1 MAQAPQA
8 ADPSDAKPDA
18 RVAGAAA
25 HWGYRFISNGTDY
38 GDFTATLA
46 RITRWADWC
55 REWGVTAT
63 HYEQLA
69 EAAEGAGQRHTAAG
83 AWQRAALAWHWGKFV
98 FVDDP
103 VQQRAAHDRSVACFF
118 KAAPALT
125 PPAELV
131 RIPYGDTALA
141 AYLRVPPATGFDDPP
156 VVIMAPGLDS
166 TKEELQA
173 TAEYFLARGLATLA
187 VDGPGQGESEYEL
200 PIEPGYE
207 KVATAAVDYLQDRA
221 GLDRYRIGL
230 FGVSL
235 GGYYAARAAAYEKRL
250 RAVVALAGPYRFDL
264 DWDQL
269 PPQTRATFQARSGA
283 KSEEDARAKAAELTL
298 AAAAAHIDIPLLLVG
313 GGRDAIVPV
322 YHQERLAREVK
333 TAELALYPDGSH
345 GVTNRA
351 YESRSRMADWLAAR
365 LST

>member
-1 MAQAPQA
+1 MAHDQQ
-8 ADPSDAKPDA
+8 ADPPDASPDA
-18 RVAGAAA
+18 RVAGAVT
-25 HWGYRFISNGTDY
+25 HWGNRFTANGTDY
-38 GDFTATLA
+38 ADFAATLA

-63 HYEQLA
+63 RYEQLA
-69 EAAEGAGQRHTAAG
+69 EAAEDAGQRQTAAG

-103 VQQRAAHDRSVACFF
+103 EQQRAAHERAVACFF
-118 KAAPALT
+118 RAAPALT

-131 RIPYGDTALA
+131 RVPYGGTTLA
-141 AYLRVPPATGFDDPP
+141 AYLRVPAVGLADPP
-156 VVIMAPGLDS
+156 VVIMIPGLDS

-187 VDGPGQGESEYEL
+187 VDGPGQGEAEYEL
-200 PIEPGYE
+200 PIEPAYE
-207 KVATAAVDYLQDRA
+207 KVATAVVDFLQDRA
-221 GLDRYRIGL
+221 GLDARRIGL

-250 RAVVALAGPYRFDL
+250 RAVVALAGPYRLDL
-264 DWDQL
+264 DWDER

-283 KSEEDARAKAAELTL
+283 RSAAEARAKAAELTL
-298 AAAAAHIDIPLLLVG
+298 ETAAPRIQTPLLVVG
-313 GGRDAIVPV
+313 GARDTIAPA
-322 YHQERLAREVK
+322 YHQERLAAEAPS
-333 TAELALYPDGSH
+333 AELALYPDGNH

-351 YESRSRMADWLAAR
+351 FESRSRMADWLADR
-365 LST
+365 LNS